1 MADLIMLTV
10 LSKHQLCLVKQILQQ
25 VWKWKAYTGSHG
37 TTGLRLNPLKT
48 DTVMNTSQFTD
59 ESGTGHTVTT
69 SGDTH
74 HRYDLSKFA
83 NNPSIYFDGS
93 GDKLAIPDHSDFDF
107 GTGDFTVEF
116 CLHEQ
121 SIRYLSYNNK

>member
-1 MADLIMLTV
+1 MVSWQILIMLTV
-10 LSKHQLCLVKQILQQ
+10 LSKHALFDETDSTTG

-93 GDKLAIPDHSDFDF
+93 GDKLS
-107 GTGDFTVEF
+107 
-116 CLHEQ
+116 L
-121 SIRYLSYNNK
+121 YLTFRF